1 MIKRILS
8 AILLAAIIW
17 VSISALLNI
26 RIQDENLPT
35 PSAQAETLPMSPQV
49 KTPEF
54 LYKVVLL
61 NDKVYLLTFD
71 SAGKRISDKLINS
84 INPYALYPSQL
95 DLVKEGVTF
104 SNIEKAAEFIQ
115 DLGS

>member
-1 MIKRILS
+1 MIKRIIS
-8 AILLAAIIW
+8 AVLLAAIIW

-26 RIQDENLPT
+26 RLQDENLPT
-35 PSAQAETLPMSPQV
+35 PSAQAETLPISPQA

-54 LYKVVLL
+54 VYTVVLL

-71 SAGKRISDKLINS
+71 SAGEKISEKSINS

-95 DLVKEGVTF
+95 ELIKGGVTF
-104 SNIEKAAEFIQ
+104 NNIEKAAEFIQ